1 MSEALIGAR
10 VRIVSGPCA
19 GFVGVV
25 TATKKHPAKADVTIG
40 EYRIAFDPPAYLP
53 TADSRPP
60 GRGLAAA
67 DRFYGGRKM
76 TADDQTTKAA
86 LVRGGFCV
94 LGSSME
100 TNRASQSGL
109 YHPVED
115 LSKRIRDGCQFSRT
129 F

>member
-53 TADSRPP
+53 TAGRLDAVWRRPIDFTVV
-60 GRGLAAA
+60 A
-67 DRFYGGRKM
+67 K
-76 TADDQTTKAA
+76 
-86 LVRGGFCV
+86 
-94 LGSSME
+94 
-100 TNRASQSGL
+100 
-109 YHPVED
+109 
-115 LSKRIRDGCQFSRT
+115 
-129 F
+129 